1 MPATLAND
9 IQLSKYNPLPRILSF
24 DDFDEGAHGWC
35 ELVGNHNGDLNELQP
50 VFSDMRPP
58 QLSTCTFFDLGTHGS
73 MNGTYSLKL
82 ATRPRQFHQA
92 VGIKRLTSPTNG
104 RVQVETWFTYKAEQT
119 FGPNASEIR
128 AWDGNYH
135 PSEAQF
141 GSFTIWNDICE
152 GTDPGQRYMCAL
164 RYENTN
170 EAGEFTQRWMY
181 KTALHPTTRM
191 LQGGTPSAQNDVH
204 VARPDQWAPVP
215 GGNQQLCFNEVPT
228 KVNWHYLR
236 WQFDLASRQNIELQ
250 VNDLTMD
257 LTSVPVPKYEDQGYW
272 GINRLLN
279 FCFDVRTTSNVRNFL
294 CLDAV
299 LISVDW

>member
-1 MPATLAND
+1 M
-9 IQLSKYNPLPRILSF
+9 
-24 DDFDEGAHGWC
+24 
-35 ELVGNHNGDLNELQP
+35 GNHNGDLNELQP

-250 VNDLTMD
+250 VNDLTLD
-257 LTSVPVPKYEDQGYW
+257 LAGVPVLPTDEGYW